1 LVGHVDHPTGARGV
15 TNPRLARMFNASGRC
30 LDVAI
35 DHGMVNEPDLLI
47 GIENMRTA
55 VAQTVGAGPD
65 VIQLTPG
72 MTRLLNDARGHVR
85 PALAVRADVSNV
97 YGHTLPSHPFTQI
110 TPGIVDIAVMAD
122 AVCVVVNL
130 MMLPGAPDLHRQSV
144 QNILSVKRQCQAV
157 GMPLMV
163 EPLVMAANEH
173 GGYMVDGDLALIKGL
188 VRQAAELGADV
199 IKADPCSNPADFH
212 QVVEVASGIPVLVR
226 GGGREADEIILERT
240 SAIIAQGAAGIVY
253 GRNII
258 QHNNPAGMVKALM
271 GIVHE
276 SLDPATAALLL
287 ARQPV
292 PTGSWQ

>member
-1 LVGHVDHPTGARGV
+1 V

-35 DHGMVNEPDLLI
+35 DHGMVNEPGLLT
-47 GIENMRTA
+47 GIEDMRTA
-55 VAQTVGAGPD
+55 VVQTVGAGPD

-72 MTRLLNDARGHVR
+72 MTRLLDAVRGRDR

-97 YGHTLPSHPFTQI
+97 YGRTLPSHPFTQI

-130 MMLPGAPDLHRQSV
+130 MMLPGAPELHRQSV
-144 QNILSVKRQCQAV
+144 RNILSVKRQCQTV

-173 GGYMVDGDLALIKGL
+173 GGYMVDGDLRMIKGL
-188 VRQAAELGADV
+188 VRQAAELGADI
-199 IKADPCSNPADFH
+199 IKADPCSNPEEFH

-226 GGGREADEIILERT
+226 GGGRETDDVILNRT
-240 SAIIAQGAAGIVY
+240 SAIMAQGAAGIVY

-258 QHNNPAGMVKALM
+258 QHNNPVGMVRALM
-271 GIVHE
+271 GIVHD
-276 SLDPATAALLL
+276 SLDPDDAARLL
-287 ARQPV
+287 AAQPV
-292 PTGSWQ
+292 TTGS

>member
-1 LVGHVDHPTGARGV
+1 MVGHVDHPTGAGGV

-35 DHGMVNEPDLLI
+35 DHGMVNEPDLLT
-47 GIENMRTA
+47 GIEDMRVA
-55 VAQTVGAGPD
+55 VAQTIGAAPD

-72 MTRLLNDARGHVR
+72 MTRLLDGVRGRDR

-97 YGHTLPSHPFTQI
+97 YGRSLPSLPFSQI
-110 TPGIVDIAVMAD
+110 VPGIADIAVTAD

-130 MMLPGAPDLHRQSV
+130 MILPGAPDLHRQSV
-144 QNILSVKRQCQAV
+144 QNVLSVKRQCRAV

-163 EPLVMAANEH
+163 EALVMASNEH
-173 GGYMVDGDLALIKGL
+173 GGYMVDGDLRMIKGL

-199 IKADPCSNPADFH
+199 IKADPCSNPEEFH

-226 GGGREADEIILERT
+226 GGGREADDVILNRT
-240 SAIIAQGAAGIVY
+240 SAIMAQGAAGIVY

-258 QHNNPAGMVKALM
+258 QHNNPVGMVRALM
-271 GIVHE
+271 GIVHD
-276 SLDPATAALLL
+276 SLDPDEAVRLL
-287 ARQPV
+287 ALQPV
-292 PTGSWQ
+292 TTGS

>member
-1 LVGHVDHPTGARGV
+1 MVGHVDHPTGAGGM

-35 DHGMVNEPDLLI
+35 DHGMVNEPDLLT
-47 GIENMRTA
+47 GIEDMRVA
-55 VAQTVGAGPD
+55 VAQTIGAAPD

-72 MTRLLNDARGHVR
+72 MTRLLDAVRGRDR

-97 YGHTLPSHPFTQI
+97 YGRSLPSLPFSQI

-130 MMLPGAPDLHRQSV
+130 MVLPGAPDLHRQSV

-173 GGYMVDGDLALIKGL
+173 GGYMVDGDLHMIKGL

-199 IKADPCSNPADFH
+199 IKADPCSIPEEFH

-226 GGGREADEIILERT
+226 GGGREADDVILNRT
-240 SAIIAQGAAGIVY
+240 SAIMAQGAAGIVY

-258 QHNNPAGMVKALM
+258 QHNNPVGMVRALM
-271 GIVHE
+271 GIVHD
-276 SLDPATAALLL
+276 SLDPDEAVRLL
-287 ARQPV
+287 ALQPV
-292 PTGSWQ
+292 TTGS